1 MQKYLDWEYKMSTD
15 TGIIVNFRPSNI
27 GPIADLELTK
37 TSKIIQAS
45 LSDITGYDYIEC
57 DSLRELKNLLQSR
70 KVEIIEFHASLP
82 ETCGVTV
89 LEFVNTINEAI
100 AAAHGTAKLAV
111 IIRHWTPTNIINAFK
126 DAGVHGLT
134 LHGSSWSAM
143 DRCGSL
149 NKILING
156 IYWPADVINNLP
168 QDDARPLQIYFGS
181 HYDQQFDLD
190 LETFSTKF
198 CNNWRDLTGLLS
210 EKPQHIVF
218 HIQMATKLGVS
229 LYEFI
234 SMIETLIKFVIPNS
248 TVAISVAVDA
258 DTHLDVVKEIKK
270 TAAVGII
277 PSVSSFG
284 KEETIKGI
292 NAIMASETYW
302 PKHILSVL
310 PGSPAPKSKNTRDK
324 NNITLT
330 FRQREIFDLV
340 SRRGLSNKKIAQ
352 ILNISES
359 TVKVHISAILRS
371 YKVRNRTQ
379 LALAGSVL
387 GLRA

>member
-1 MQKYLDWEYKMSTD
+1 MLANP
-15 TGIIVNFRPSNI
+15 GVIVNFRPNNI

-37 TSKIIQAS
+37 TSKVIQAS
-45 LSDITGYDYIEC
+45 LSDITGYEYIEC
-57 DSLRELKNLLQSR
+57 DSLKELNQLLSSR
-70 KVEIIEFHASLP
+70 LVEVIEFHASLP

-89 LEFVNTINEAI
+89 QEFVNDLRLAMK
-100 AAAHGTAKLAV
+100 AANCDAKLAV
-111 IIRHWTPTNIINAFK
+111 IVRHWTPSKIINAFK
-126 DAGVHGLT
+126 EAGVHGLT

-156 IYWPADVINNLP
+156 IYWPDNIINALP
-168 QDDARPLQIYFGS
+168 QNDARPLQIYFGS

-190 LETFSTKF
+190 LQNYSTKF
-198 CNNWRDLTGLLS
+198 CNNWRDLTGLLD
-210 EKPQHIVF
+210 EKPIHIVF

-229 LYEFI
+229 IYEFI
-234 SMIETLIKFVIPNS
+234 SMIETLIKFVIPDS
-248 TVAISVAVDA
+248 TVAVSVAVDA
-258 DTHLDVVKEIKK
+258 DTHLDVIKEIKK
-270 TAAVGII
+270 TSAAGII

-302 PKHILSVL
+302 PKHILSAL
-310 PGSPAPKSKNTRDK
+310 PGSPVPKSKNTPDK
-324 NNITLT
+324 NSITLT